1 MEHKAEKVGLDVLGT
16 IVNSIAILVGGLLGI
31 LFGNAISERMK
42 KTVIQGLGLAI
53 ILIGIS
59 MALQTKNTLIVI
71 ASLVIGGVI
80 GEWIDIEKRLE
91 QFGQWLEKIL
101 GRENTKSNFTKAFV
115 SSSLIFCVGAMAI
128 MGSLESGLKGIH
140 DILFAKAM
148 LDGISAIV
156 FASSMG
162 IGVIASVI
170 PVFLYQGGITLA
182 AGFLQGV
189 LSTPVITEMSS
200 TGGLLIIGIG
210 LTILEIKEIKVGNL
224 LPGIFVAI
232 PLTLIFSYFNL
243 GV

>member
-1 MEHKAEKVGLDVLGT
+1 MLGN
-16 IVNSIAILVGGLLGI
+16 IVNTVAILVGGLLGI
-31 LFGNAISERMK
+31 LFGNAISEKMK

-53 ILIGIS
+53 ILIGMS
-59 MALQTKNTLIVI
+59 MALQTKNTLVVI
-71 ASLVIGGVI
+71 ASLVIGGII

-91 QFGQWLEKIL
+91 QLGNRLEKIL
-101 GRENTKSNFTKAFV
+101 ARKNQSGNFTKAFV

-128 MGSLESGLKGIH
+128 MGSLESGLKGVH

-162 IGVIASVI
+162 IGVIASAI
-170 PVFLYQGGITLA
+170 PVFIYQGVITLS
-182 AGFLQGV
+182 AGLLQGI
-189 LSTPVITEMSS
+189 LSAPVVTEMSA

-224 LPGIFVAI
+224 LPSVFIAI
-232 PLTLIFSYFNL
+232 PLTLLFGYLNL
-243 GV
+243 G